1 MPQPGLNV
9 ITLDK
14 PAITFGDSDD
24 VEEKYG
30 GYAYQL
36 DFNLALVEPMRMSI
50 SFISEDGSYN
60 EDTLNDEL
68 DNLTNDNPT
77 IIKYCGGTRTFQGY
91 PLKYSINSSPQ
102 GNILTVEYY
111 DTSIGELDNRIV
123 VLNGK
128 DVPLFED
135 SLGVEVPED
144 SPIKYKYVDTN
155 PCSERILNIGR
166 EYVSTST
173 GVPQGT
179 AGCADSDEV
188 KEVLYTNRD
197 LYDLLVAVDI
207 PMDGDTENILLD
219 GFTNDDDEDEDGGQ
233 FFENYHGTLREVLKQ
248 WGDRMGFTF
257 YWDSDTSDEDDDAG
271 GGRSGKLTFID
282 LKSGLTFKDLEAT
295 SEAMLEAC
303 NLLESTKTVA
313 KDNTFTKAI
322 SANYTSQ
329 GIGMGERTEN
339 FMLLDFLTCPLRG
352 CVTSEGKE
360 WDKDKYPTGVNSTDA
375 RHDWR
380 TKNPD
385 WYKEWDNPLYVE
397 TTDDDQEREWV
408 EYQPLRPMETSGDSS
423 TESEFRDLIRL
434 IKAAAIGEDFF
445 NAYMFF
451 KAMKSSLDLKN
462 GSVGQ
467 TLEQFM
473 GASGTDSIGTALN
486 NIYTNGLKI
495 DGSAGSAGME
505 LNDLRQQYNQEGVWD
520 PALLDFFI
528 TDALGKN
535 EESTGGFTVSSAGD
549 SNVLI
554 PDLTENIV
562 VTKLLS
568 NDPGNADMPSPP
580 VVKTPN
586 ILICRNTVL
595 GMNCLTVKPLDP
607 SFQATRNLYTEISA
621 DVVGGG
627 GCGATNRLIDADD
640 TKFTN
645 VWRTYSPTKWKK
657 EEAVDTDNGSPWIFS
672 YTHKYGNSD
681 VLNTGQNALYRQLRY
696 IAENAGRFWVSP
708 TVITRREFNNRNY
721 NEDGVKFIPRNLDVL
736 DSEFRDFFQEFDPM
750 AGEAGQPFSK
760 SEYNKFW
767 GSDEFDKLG
776 SSREGQLNGWEGET
790 KPDKADVIP
799 CGRGVGKE
807 FNPELSDTAEN
818 TKAPNVQQMIEKI
831 IERTMIYSSDCE
843 ATGEPFG
850 SPIIAE
856 STDIDLKGLGA
867 GKYRLKDEY
876 RIGDGFLGG
885 TGYSSLE
892 NPPPAG
898 DGGGPKITAELNDA
912 GGEEQTGSLADLEI
926 SCEVV
931 AGVITRI
938 MVHNAGDVEL
948 VRGDPDGGL
957 GVKFVF
963 EDPPSGDRGFFG
975 DPVDLTSMENWD
987 SITSTNLNLL
997 NFQKQQSC
1005 CCVNDEK
1012 GVVILDKGS
1021 QLRVILPE
1029 DAKKSVERLSNFT
1042 NKPLESQVQSN
1053 LVRDYGF
1060 DNKMIS
1066 MSTNLIPKGSFLDT
1080 GSDPDEA
1087 PNIDELDW
1095 VVDQVSIGV
1104 GGTEPTYSGSDYV
1117 VPTRSSDPHSGSTCF
1132 LDPQSLPYLLKNEK
1146 LELAALAMYASQ
1158 GLNPGLGRVRQS
1170 IPPGTR
1176 VDKDGNTVEYYRWM
1190 IARDL
1195 PL

>member
-1 MPQPGLNV
+1 MPQPGKNV
-9 ITLDK
+9 TTLEK

-50 SFISEDGSYN
+50 SFISEDGSYD

-77 IIKYCGGTRTFQGY
+77 TIKYCGGTRTFQGY

-135 SLGVEVPED
+135 SLGVEIPED

-155 PCSERILNIGR
+155 PCSAHILNIGR

-197 LYDLLVAVDI
+197 LYNLLVDVDI
-207 PMDGDTENILLD
+207 PMDEDTADILQR
-219 GFTNDDDEDEDGGQ
+219 TSTDEAGL

-257 YWDSDTSDEDDDAG
+257 YWDSEASTEADDQG
-271 GGRSGKLTFID
+271 GARSGKLTFID
-282 LKSGLTFKDLEAT
+282 LRKGLTFKDLENT
-295 SEAMLEAC
+295 SKKMLEAC

-313 KDNTFTKAI
+313 KDNTFNKAI
-322 SANYTSQ
+322 SANYTTQ
-329 GIGMGERTEN
+329 GIGMAERTEN

-352 CVTSEGKE
+352 CVTSEGKV
-360 WDKDKYPTGVNSTDA
+360 WDAGEYPTGVKDTDA

-380 TKNPD
+380 TKKPD
-385 WYKEWDNPLYVE
+385 WYKEWDNPLYIN
-397 TTDDDQEREWV
+397 TTDDTQDREWL
-408 EYQPLRPMETSGDSS
+408 EYQPLRPTESSGDSS

-467 TLEQFM
+467 TLEQYM
-473 GASGTDSIGTALN
+473 SASGTDSIGTALN
-486 NIYTNGLKI
+486 NIYINGLKI
-495 DGSAGSAGME
+495 DASADAAGME
-505 LNDLRQQYNQEGVWD
+505 LSQLRAQYHKPEFAGWD
-520 PALLDFFI
+520 TALLDFFI
-528 TDALGKN
+528 TEALGKN
-535 EESTGGFTVSSAGD
+535 EESNGGFTVSSAGD
-549 SNVLI
+549 SDVLI

-640 TKFTN
+640 AKFTN

-657 EEAVDTDNGSPWIFS
+657 EQAVDKKNGSPWIFS

-708 TVITRREFNNRNY
+708 SVITRREFNNRNY
-721 NEDGVKFIPRNLDVL
+721 NKDGIKFIPRDLDVL
-736 DSEFRDFFQEFDPM
+736 DSDFRDFFQEFDPM
-750 AGEAGQPFSK
+750 AGEAAQPFSK
-760 SEYNKFW
+760 SEYDKFW
-767 GSDEFDKLG
+767 GTEIDKNTFSG
-776 SSREGQLNGWEGET
+776 QKQLNGWEGDT
-790 KPDKADVIP
+790 KPDSEEDIP
-799 CGRGVGKE
+799 CGRGDGKD
-807 FNPELSDTAEN
+807 FSPDDSDTAEN

-831 IERTMIYSSDCE
+831 IERTLIYSSDCD
-843 ATGEPFG
+843 ATGEPL
-850 SPIIAE
+850 SPPLIAD
-856 STDIDLKGLGA
+856 STSIDLTGLESGRF
-867 GKYRLKDEY
+867 GLKNEY
-876 RIGDGFLGG
+876 RIGDGFTGG
-885 TGYSSLE
+885 AGYSSLE
-892 NPPPAG
+892 NNG
-898 DGGGPKITAELNDA
+898 DGPKIIAEFSDA
-912 GGEEQTGSLADLEI
+912 GGEEDEGSLADLEI
-926 SCEVV
+926 SCEVI

-938 MVHNAGDVEL
+938 MVLNAADVKL

-975 DPVDLTSMENWD
+975 DPVDMTSMNAWD

-997 NFQKQQSC
+997 NLQRQQSC

-1021 QLRVILPE
+1021 QLRVVLPE
-1029 DAKKSVERLSNFT
+1029 DVKKIRRE
-1042 NKPLESQVQSN
+1042 
-1053 LVRDYGF
+1053 
-1060 DNKMIS
+1060 
-1066 MSTNLIPKGSFLDT
+1066 
-1080 GSDPDEA
+1080 
-1087 PNIDELDW
+1087 
-1095 VVDQVSIGV
+1095 VV
-1104 GGTEPTYSGSDYV
+1104 
-1117 VPTRSSDPHSGSTCF
+1117 
-1132 LDPQSLPYLLKNEK
+1132 
-1146 LELAALAMYASQ
+1146 
-1158 GLNPGLGRVRQS
+1158 
-1170 IPPGTR
+1170 
-1176 VDKDGNTVEYYRWM
+1176 
-1190 IARDL
+1190 
-1195 PL
+1195 